1 MFKLLVL
8 FYTLSS
14 ALTLGQ
20 SNRYELWIALER
32 FSQTYGGGRDDAG
45 LNSVLVEGQIT
56 QGEDQYDFILRKQRP
71 NSIRYMQSR
80 SGTSIT
86 FGYNGSSGWQ
96 LTSGDDGKE
105 VRILNKSEIAI
116 LREEADFEGPL
127 LRNFENYSNRIRLVR
142 SDKINNEPVRVIE
155 IDRINQQIMR
165 YYLSEERSYILMR
178 ELFNSK
184 GECILTTYYRDY
196 RLINNLPFA
205 FEVENFVGEERV
217 SSAQIS
223 KVEVNHGILSF
234 YFEKPND

>member
-14 ALTLGQ
+14 VLTLGQ

-32 FSQTYGGGRDDAG
+32 FSQIYGGGRDDAG
-45 LNSVLVEGQIT
+45 LNSVLVEGLIT
-56 QGEDQYDFILRKQRP
+56 QGTDKYDFILRKQSP
-71 NSIRYMQSR
+71 NSIRYTQSR
-80 SGTSIT
+80 SGKSIT
-86 FGYNGSSGWQ
+86 FGYNGLSGWQ

-127 LRNFENYSNRIRLVR
+127 LRNFEIYSNRIRLVR

-155 IDRINQQIMR
+155 IDRINQQSIR
-165 YYLSEERSYILMR
+165 YYLSEERNYILMR

-196 RLINNLPFA
+196 RLIDNLPFA
-205 FEVENFVGEERV
+205 FEVENFVGKEMV
-217 SSAQIS
+217 SSAKIS
-223 KVEVNHGILSF
+223 KIVVNHGILSF

>member
-14 ALTLGQ
+14 VLTLGQ

-32 FSQTYGGGRDDAG
+32 FSQIYGGGRDDAG
-45 LNSVLVEGQIT
+45 LNSVLVEGLIT
-56 QGEDQYDFILRKQRP
+56 QGTDKYDFILRKQSP
-71 NSIRYMQSR
+71 NSIRYTQSR
-80 SGTSIT
+80 SGKSIT
-86 FGYNGSSGWQ
+86 FGYNGLSGWQ

-116 LREEADFEGPL
+116 LREEA
-127 LRNFENYSNRIRLVR
+127 
-142 SDKINNEPVRVIE
+142 
-155 IDRINQQIMR
+155 
-165 YYLSEERSYILMR
+165 SEERNYILMR

-196 RLINNLPFA
+196 RLIDNLPFA
-205 FEVENFVGEERV
+205 FEVENFVGKEMV
-217 SSAQIS
+217 SSAKIS
-223 KVEVNHGILSF
+223 KIVVNHGILSF